1 VDKCCAE
8 KLRRVLRLKNAKF
21 VILFGLIFFSIMTV
35 LNLVKYVRTRKRIMP
50 TLAGLVMV
58 FVTAVIYFE
67 IYVLIIPALIAF
79 FLVGMYAIVDVLAG
93 KTFPEEIAEKLERIE
108 REPKWYDFLTWKPL
122 LTLRDKFGNLIATI
136 VYSVVMS
143 ALVVVG
149 FIALATMFELPIH
162 MATVGVLAMVMFVS
176 YSLNIYRALK
186 RLEGER

>member
-1 VDKCCAE
+1 
-8 KLRRVLRLKNAKF
+8 LKNAKF